1 MNNKGFSLIEL
12 LIAIAVGTVILLMLS
27 FMLVQGTSMFR
38 TENDE
43 INVSNDYQVVRN
55 QISQVIMEAKSLTI
69 VKEQNGDIVVYT
81 GEVDLT
87 TNKLSAEGDDSVENT
102 VTTERVLTFDKS
114 EGKIYIS
121 NSYGTATAEGN
132 IVCNIVTNFDISVN
146 PDCLK
151 VVSDGAVTESYY
163 VNPLN
168 VNIVLELSGES
179 NDVDTTMSVRVRNI
193 LRAVSVYKTEV
204 SGQLLVNVTDVETV
218 KVK

>member
-193 LRAVSVYKTEV
+193 LREVSVYKTEV